1 MQPLDDTPAPFPAA
15 RTAGAGP
22 RETALWAALVLCAAA
37 DTGAALAGGGPVS
50 VAAPAV
56 GVLAFLCGR
65 LSARDRLALVLLA
78 AALPVL
84 RPAAALLGRATVT
97 EAFATAASAVLVAVL
112 PWLLGRYLRRRAEAA
127 SFGWRRA
134 ELLERERD
142 LVAERERLRERAR
155 IAQEMHDSLGHEL
168 SLVVVRA
175 GAMQVAPDYGERD
188 LRRAAGEV
196 RSGAAAAVERLQ
208 EIIGIL
214 RETGDPLAGDPL
226 SQSAGELVDRARDA
240 GMDVEVRGA
249 GLLDRRLGPEQRA
262 LSRVVQEALTNAA
275 KHAPGAAVRIDAE
288 EGAEGGCTVRVR
300 SGAPRGAPSADGASG
315 GSGLAGL
322 ARRLHP
328 LGGTVEYGDRGDG
341 GFEVVAHVP
350 AAAAGDRRAGG
361 GSSADLASRY
371 SASQR
376 RALGAA
382 VLAPTALLGVLAA
395 AWLGYYGYVSAGSVL
410 EPAEFARLRVG
421 QEQRRVE
428 EVLPAMRMLDPPSER
443 SSAPAD
449 GARCRYYRS
458 EVTLPGAATTAYQ
471 LCFAEGQLV
480 AKSAVPV
487 GDGDGAEGG
496 AR

>member
-1 MQPLDDTPAPFPAA
+1 MQPIDDTPTPSPAV
-15 RTAGAGP
+15 RTAG
-22 RETALWAALVLCAAA
+22 TARRGTVLWAVLALCAAA
-37 DTGAALAGGGPVS
+37 DSGAALAGGGIVS
-50 VAAPAV
+50 VASPAV

-65 LSARDRLALVLLA
+65 LTARDRLALGVS
-78 AALPVL
+78 AALLVL
-84 RPAAALLGRATVT
+84 QPTAALLGRATVT
-97 EAFATAASAVLVAVL
+97 SAFATAASAVLVAVL
-112 PWLLGRYLRRRAEAA
+112 PWLLGRYLRNRAEAA
-127 SFGWRRA
+127 SLGWRRA
-134 ELLERERD
+134 ELLERERN
-142 LVAERERLRERAR
+142 LVAEHERMRERAR

-226 SQSAGELVDRARDA
+226 SQSAVELVDRARDA
-240 GMDVEVRGA
+240 GMDVAVHGA
-249 GLLDRRLGPEQRA
+249 ELLDRGSGAAQRA
-262 LSRVVQEALTNAA
+262 LCRVVQEALTNAA
-275 KHAPGAAVRIDAE
+275 KHAPGAAVRVDAE

-300 SGAPRGAPSADGASG
+300 NTAPRGAPSAAGASG

-322 ARRLHP
+322 ARRLRP
-328 LGGTVEYGDRGDG
+328 LDGTIASGVRSDG
-341 GFEVVAHVP
+341 GFEVVAHLPP
-350 AAAAGDRRAGG
+350 AAAGADTGG
-361 GSSADLASRY
+361 TSAAELESRY

-382 VLAPTALLGVLAA
+382 VLAPAGLLGVLAA

-410 EPAEFARLRVG
+410 EPQEFARLRIG
-421 QEQRRVE
+421 QEQRHVE

-443 SSAPAD
+443 SGAPAD

-458 EVTLPGAATTAYQ
+458 EIALPGAATTAYR
-471 LCFAEGQLV
+471 LCFAEGRLA
-480 AKSAVPV
+480 AKAAVPV
-487 GDGDGAEGG
+487 GEGAGAGG
-496 AR
+496 AAR